1 MAFQKICEGIY
12 EIHMRK
18 VGGFVG
24 FLLGVVGTI
33 FLREGGIPVRSLSCA
48 GMATVVARLVLSP

>member
-48 GMATVVARLVLSP
+48 GMAYCRR